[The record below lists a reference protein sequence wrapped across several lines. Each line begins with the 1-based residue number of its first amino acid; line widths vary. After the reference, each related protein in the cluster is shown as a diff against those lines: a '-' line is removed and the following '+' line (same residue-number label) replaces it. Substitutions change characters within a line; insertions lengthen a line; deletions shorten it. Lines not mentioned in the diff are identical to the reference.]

1 MSEYPRTAEEFMR
14 LPVGDLIDDAVSFFM
29 PDDLVM
35 SVSVEDGVWLLQ
47 RRSSGEWF
55 RVRRS

>member
-1 MSEYPRTAEEFMR
+1 MR